1 MGGHQRAVIALFGV
15 LLFATL
21 FATIP
26 TSAQEPGAG
35 VMQSEDARNLTYEQN
50 TMYMYGSNDDGGPQ
64 SSWPMWT
71 HSAPSDV
78 DSDESLSES
87 NVPGD
92 ENNGGG
98 PRTYTWDGS
107 NPSDEPIPV
116 DNSIPITGA
125 IHLTIVCNVEQD
137 QCSKQVTIVL
147 RLGNRDLAQQAID
160 QPDEDNYYHFEF
172 YFNDEE
178 IPAGETFGLRM
189 SFQKPQGFTDGYNLY
204 FGNGESWMDIP
215 VLPPY
220 QENIPG
226 LDNPNGYESPYS
238 QASGFRAQAANSTSI
253 FGMIFWGVLGIGVFV
268 GGFMFLPPIPF
279 KELTIL
285 FTGLGILV
293 SMLVAPLV
301 AGPLA
306 AGMAANPDDPDVW
319 TIEELAQLDERD
331 GTFLGD
337 ELVAGYTFTLYAEY
351 DQVYTAKD
359 GSETISGLGYESDAE
374 ILGDIEISRR
384 GREYVQLF
392 FSLFHVDLTPGQ
404 AVMAEITII
413 NTTDPSTGQEVIL
426 PMYADPNGS
435 PQIVTVTVDGEDSI
449 RYGIPHEVCT
459 LIGEDSEWGA
469 YAHISTVLGLL
480 LGGVGFWMAF
490 RGESS
495 DRDDEEFEEDEAW
508 DEEDDLEEFEDI

>member
-1 MGGHQRAVIALFGV
+1 MGGHQRAVITLFGV

-204 FGNGESWMDIP
+204 FGNGC
-215 VLPPY
+215 LLY
-220 QENIPG
+220 T
-226 LDNPNGYESPYS
+226 SPS
-238 QASGFRAQAANSTSI
+238 
-253 FGMIFWGVLGIGVFV
+253 
-268 GGFMFLPPIPF
+268 P
-279 KELTIL
+279 
-285 FTGLGILV
+285 
-293 SMLVAPLV
+293 
-301 AGPLA
+301 
-306 AGMAANPDDPDVW
+306 
-319 TIEELAQLDERD
+319 RD
-331 GTFLGD
+331 
-337 ELVAGYTFTLYAEY
+337 
-351 DQVYTAKD
+351 
-359 GSETISGLGYESDAE
+359 
-374 ILGDIEISRR
+374 
-384 GREYVQLF
+384 
-392 FSLFHVDLTPGQ
+392 
-404 AVMAEITII
+404 
-413 NTTDPSTGQEVIL
+413 
-426 PMYADPNGS
+426 
-435 PQIVTVTVDGEDSI
+435 
-449 RYGIPHEVCT
+449 
-459 LIGEDSEWGA
+459 
-469 YAHISTVLGLL
+469 
-480 LGGVGFWMAF
+480 
-490 RGESS
+490 
-495 DRDDEEFEEDEAW
+495 
-508 DEEDDLEEFEDI
+508 